1 MKKLRIL
8 LLLIDIL
15 LLGVSIYYKQSF
27 LAIFFVIMFFY
38 IIYIFLKK
46 TEYTTPSH
54 FNTRSIYSNNIFLF
68 LAIILLMRFIF
79 IQGYR
84 HEYYQ
89 NESRKQVER
98 KDIFSGNRGNIYDN
112 KGIGLAYNKN
122 IYTLGVNPSALYDR
136 EKTIEGIKEILDEP
150 YIKADKEKI
159 LKILEAEYQKG
170 SKYKVIAKKLTD
182 LDKANIEKII
192 KKYGMKLNEIQFD
205 RVIERNYYK
214 KDLYHDLIGFI
225 GYSDKNPNKKIGI
238 FGIEK
243 QYENYLKERVAE
255 RRSFYNMKR
264 DMKLPSS
271 KENVKINLNGCN
283 VYTTI
288 EDELQFILN
297 EEVKDKFVSSGS
309 EEAYGII
316 MDTNSGKILATAS
329 YSVNKKA
336 LRNPIFQNQFE
347 PGSTFKPIV
356 VAYAMDKG
364 IIRENSSFDVGNGT
378 IKKFKHTIKESSR
391 STHGILSTKEVL
403 KKSSNV
409 GMVLISDNF
418 SNEEFEKFL
427 KEFGFYDKTEIDF
440 PGELKPFATP
450 YKKWDGLKKYTM
462 SFGQGIVVTPI
473 QLVTA
478 FSATINGGILYKP
491 YLVDKITDENGVVI
505 RRNVPTE
512 VRRVISE
519 DTSKKLRAMLQEVVD
534 DGTGKKGKVEG
545 YTVGGKTG
553 TAQLS
558 SNGKYLKENYL
569 ASFIGFFPAE
579 KPKYTILVMFLKPK
593 GESVYERYGGA
604 TAAPVFGNIVK
615 RITKAKNILS
625 SNVSNITKSDIKNE
639 HTNDLEFQT
648 LLETEMPDLTG
659 LSPKDVLYI
668 FKDTNIEVKIKG
680 IGNVVEQKPKKGTKI
695 EDVKEVTIMLE

>member
-1 MKKLRIL
+1 MLDIIL
-8 LLLIDIL
+8 LAVTL
-15 LLGVSIYYKQSF
+15 YYKQNF
-27 LAIFFVIMFFY
+27 FAIFFAIMVFY
-38 IIYIFLKK
+38 IPYVFR
-46 TEYTTPSH
+46 EHSNYSY
-54 FNTRSIYSNNIFLF
+54 FNSRTIKARNIFLF
-68 LAIILLMRFIF
+68 LFIILGMRLIHIQIF
-79 IQGYR
+79 R
-84 HEYYQ
+84 HEYYK
-89 NESRKQVER
+89 NESKKQVEK
-98 KDIFSGNRGNIYDN
+98 KDIFSGNRGSIYDIN
-112 KGIGLAYNKN
+112 GTGLAYNKN

-136 EKTIEGIKEILDEP
+136 EKTIEGISEILEQP
-150 YIKADKEKI
+150 FIKADKKKVLE
-159 LKILEAEYQKG
+159 ILEAEYQKG

-182 LDKANIEKII
+182 LDKAEIEKII
-192 KKYGMKLNEIQFD
+192 KKYGMKINEIQFD

-225 GYSDKNPNKKIGI
+225 GYSDKNPSKKIGI

-243 QYENYLKERVAE
+243 QYESYLKERVAE
-255 RRSFYNMKR
+255 RRSLYNMKR

-297 EEVKDKFVSSGS
+297 EEVKDKFISSGS

-356 VAYAMDKG
+356 VAYAMDRG
-364 IIRENSSFDVGNGT
+364 FIRENSNFDVGNGT

-409 GMVLISDNF
+409 GMVLISDYF
-418 SNEEFEKFL
+418 TNEQFENLL
-427 KEFGFYDKTEIDF
+427 KEFGFYDRTGIDF
-440 PGELKPFATP
+440 PGELKPFATS

-615 RITKAKNILS
+615 RITKTKNILS
-625 SNVSNITKSDIKNE
+625 SNISNIAKSDIKNDGINIADME
-639 HTNDLEFQT
+639 TI
-648 LLETEMPDLTG
+648 LETEMPDLTG

-668 FKDTNIEVKIKG
+668 FRDKNIEIKIKG
-680 IGNVVEQKPKKGTKI
+680 IGNVVEQKPQKGTKI
-695 EDVKEVTIMLE
+695 EDVKEVTIILK